1 MTLRETMPEQLPSEL
16 TYDSLGEAAEAYE
29 LTGNFTSQ
37 IPTEVGP
44 IPNSEAISEIA
55 SAATERLLTIDA
67 GVMQFANGG
76 MEISNELVEGDWS
89 EADIAAVRTFET
101 ALLMIDA
108 DFRQRAGIDASTVL
122 QPNVTI
128 TAGIYDEQQ
137 ARSNAVPHLDQYGEK
152 TMLYFAAVGAGTRVY
167 PGEFFVDPSVA
178 SSLDPEKAILTQIE
192 EKGIAPVEL
201 DGDKIYAAGWNTVH
215 ASPDETHVDEQ
226 RCFLRVTY
234 APYSIHDQTPVL
246 DTVTQT
252 APDETRQ
259 LVNAW

>member
-1 MTLRETMPEQLPSEL
+1 MTLHETTPEQVPGEL
-16 TYDSLGEAAEAYE
+16 SYDSLGAAAEAYE

-37 IPTEVGP
+37 IPTEVGL

-55 SAATERLLTIDA
+55 ATERPITVDA
-67 GVMQFANGG
+67 GVMKFANGG

-89 EADIAAVRTFET
+89 EADIAAVSAFEA

-108 DFRQRAGIDASTVL
+108 DFRQRAGIDASIVL

-152 TMLYFAAVGAGTRVY
+152 TMLYFAAIGAGTRVY
-167 PGEFFVDPSVA
+167 PGEFYVDPSVA

-192 EKGIAPVEL
+192 EKGISPVEL

-215 ASPDETHVDEQ
+215 AAPDETHVDEQ

-234 APYSIHDQTPVL
+234 APYSVHDQTPVL
-246 DTVTQT
+246 DEVTQKV
-252 APDETRQ
+252 PDEMRQ
-259 LVNAW
+259 LVDAW